1 MKLLKSKIGL
11 IISLFLIFAGLNF
24 SSDIVYL
31 SELVGTV
38 YKMQRT
44 NADITDYKYFENIT
58 LSKSTSPQPWPIH
71 KDYNNL
77 PETENLKKIHA
88 ELGTVAYLIIK
99 NDSIWHEK
107 YYQGY
112 KKDSYSNSFSMAKSI
127 VIIKNDSI
135 WHEKYYQGYKKDSY
149 SNSFSMAKSIVSA
162 TMGKAIQNGYFE
174 SIDDKVSSYVNGY
187 SDGLAEKLTIG
198 DLSSMASG
206 LDWNESYTDVFGVT
220 ARSYISSELNELI
233 KSRAIVEEPG
243 KSFKYY
249 SASTQLLSMVIE
261 EATQNKISTLVQ
273 DWFLEPLG
281 FENNSLWQIDGKKNN
296 TVKAYCCFNSN
307 ARDFARFGKLY
318 KDFGKWNGVQILD
331 SSFVAKSIKPRFKK
345 SPEYGYGFWLGK
357 INENDFFAMRG
368 ILGQYVIV
376 VPERNIIVVRLGKK
390 NLEKNNDRPKDF
402 DVYLTEALKM
412 FDSATFDYE

>member
-88 ELGTVAYLIIK
+88 ELGTVAYL
-99 NDSIWHEK
+99 
-107 YYQGY
+107 
-112 KKDSYSNSFSMAKSI
+112 
-127 VIIKNDSI
+127 IIKNDSI

-261 EATQNKISTLVQ
+261 EATQNK
-273 DWFLEPLG
+273 
-281 FENNSLWQIDGKKNN
+281 
-296 TVKAYCCFNSN
+296 
-307 ARDFARFGKLY
+307 
-318 KDFGKWNGVQILD
+318 
-331 SSFVAKSIKPRFKK
+331 
-345 SPEYGYGFWLGK
+345 
-357 INENDFFAMRG
+357 
-368 ILGQYVIV
+368 
-376 VPERNIIVVRLGKK
+376 RN
-390 NLEKNNDRPKDF
+390 
-402 DVYLTEALKM
+402 
-412 FDSATFDYE
+412 

>member
-112 KKDSYSNSFSMAKSI
+112 KKN
-127 VIIKNDSI
+127 
-135 WHEKYYQGYKKDSY
+135 SY

-390 NLEKNNDRPKDF
+390 NLEKNNYRPKDF

>member
-112 KKDSYSNSFSMAKSI
+112 KKN
-127 VIIKNDSI
+127 
-135 WHEKYYQGYKKDSY
+135 SY

-233 KSRAIVEEPG
+233 KSRAVVEEPG

-390 NLEKNNDRPKDF
+390 NLEKNNYRPKDF

>member
-1 MKLLKSKIGL
+1 MKILKSKIGL

-112 KKDSYSNSFSMAKSI
+112 KKN
-127 VIIKNDSI
+127 
-135 WHEKYYQGYKKDSY
+135 SY

>member
-31 SELVGTV
+31 SELVETV

-88 ELGTVAYLIIK
+88 ELGTVAYL
-99 NDSIWHEK
+99 
-107 YYQGY
+107 
-112 KKDSYSNSFSMAKSI
+112 
-127 VIIKNDSI
+127 IIKNDSI

>member
-44 NADITDYKYFENIT
+44 NADNTDYKYFENIT

-88 ELGTVAYLIIK
+88 ELGTVAYL
-99 NDSIWHEK
+99 
-107 YYQGY
+107 
-112 KKDSYSNSFSMAKSI
+112 
-127 VIIKNDSI
+127 IIKNDSI

-249 SASTQLLSMVIE
+249 SASTQLLSMVVE

>member
-88 ELGTVAYLIIK
+88 ELGTVAYL
-99 NDSIWHEK
+99 
-107 YYQGY
+107 
-112 KKDSYSNSFSMAKSI
+112 
-127 VIIKNDSI
+127 IIKNDSI

-412 FDSATFDYE
+412 FESATFDYE

>member
-1 MKLLKSKIGL
+1 MKILKSKIGL

-88 ELGTVAYLIIK
+88 ELGTVAYL
-99 NDSIWHEK
+99 
-107 YYQGY
+107 
-112 KKDSYSNSFSMAKSI
+112 
-127 VIIKNDSI
+127 IIKNDSI